1 MCESPTPSHRGG
13 AEQLPT
19 PWTSPAEEPPRYYAA
34 TEPQY
39 YYRPAAA
46 VEEEPRGGYA
56 PPRTYPA
63 SAFPLPPLADSV
75 LPMPATPHTDNN
87 NTSTIWTPAQ
97 DDDDDWWAANG
108 LLSPPGG
115 GGIGA
120 PPMPGDPCEA

>member
-1 MCESPTPSHRGG
+1 MMMMCESPTQRGG
-13 AEQLPT
+13 AALPT
-19 PWTSPAEEPPRYYAA
+19 PWTAPASPAEPPRYAA

-39 YYRPAAA
+39 RHAAA

-115 GGIGA
+115 GIGA